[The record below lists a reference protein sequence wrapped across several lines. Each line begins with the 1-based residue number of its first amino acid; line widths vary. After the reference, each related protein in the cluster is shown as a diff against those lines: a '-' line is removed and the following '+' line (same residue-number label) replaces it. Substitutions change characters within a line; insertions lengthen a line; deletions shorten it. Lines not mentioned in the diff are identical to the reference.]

1 MGTPDFACESLKAI
15 YEANYNIIGV
25 VTNPD
30 KPKGR
35 GMKLQSSPVKE
46 FALEKNIKIFQ
57 PIKIR
62 NNEEFEN
69 EIKQL
74 KPDIV
79 CVVAYGKILPQSF
92 LDIPKYGCINV
103 HGSLLPKYRG
113 AAPIQ
118 RAVLNGDKETGITT
132 MFMDAGMDT
141 GDMILTHK
149 IEITPNETTGELW
162 DKMSILGGKMLV
174 KTLQLI
180 DEKIS
185 DGCADSFEELKEK
198 VGAQK
203 QGEDFSLPPMLSK
216 EEASIDWNNYS
227 AQQIHN
233 LVRGL
238 NPIMVAVTHSGNK
251 TIKIWKTEIVDE
263 QELVE
268 LGINSN
274 DYKIGQVV
282 YANTKKGLIVKA
294 LEGYISILEIQP
306 ENSKRLSFAEFIN
319 GQHVTEGYFFE

>member
-15 YEANYNIIGV
+15 YEANYDIVGV

-141 GDMILTHK
+141 GVWAKQKLTGKKNKVWVCGHY
-149 IEITPNETTGELW
+149 
-162 DKMSILGGKMLV
+162 DKNGKWIKGHWRKLNSSKPSGGN
-174 KTLQLI
+174 T
-180 DEKIS
+180 
-185 DGCADSFEELKEK
+185 AN
-198 VGAQK
+198 
-203 QGEDFSLPPMLSK
+203 QG
-216 EEASIDWNNYS
+216 NYS
-227 AQQIHN
+227 DQGSYGDSGSDQSSESPSN
-233 LVRGL
+233 GDEGL
-238 NPIMVAVTHSGNK
+238 SGDGNSYEESAETPVAGDDPVLPEIPAEENTESEQSEQATQESGEAEQGK
-251 TIKIWKTEIVDE
+251 EFSYDTEVSMRTMGMLMD
-263 QELVE
+263 
-268 LGINSN
+268 
-274 DYKIGQVV
+274 D
-282 YANTKKGLIVKA
+282 IVKQSK
-294 LEGYISILEIQP
+294 SI
-306 ENSKRLSFAEFIN
+306 N
-319 GQHVTEGYFFE
+319 TFFLIT